1 MKVFFDTSSLFKL
14 YHKESGTQELMDF
27 FNNNSIEAI
36 YLAEIAKIEFSSTIW
51 KKCRKRDIDERIA
64 KKLIKKFNIDSIK
77 YNYVPDSNSLKTLAS
92 ELIEKYWKKGLRT
105 LDSLQLASGL
115 MVKDEIEYYFTSDN
129 ILKELSEAE
138 GLKTR

>member
-27 FNNNSIEAI
+27 FNNNPVEAV

-51 KKCRKRDIDERIA
+51 KKCRKKDIDETTA
-64 KKLIKKFNIDSIK
+64 KKLIEKFNIDSIK
-77 YNYVPDSNSLKTLAS
+77 YSYVPDSNNLKILAS
-92 ELIEKYWKKGLRT
+92 ELIEKHWKKGLRT

-138 GLKTR
+138 GLKPR

>member
-27 FNNNSIEAI
+27 FNNNPIE
-36 YLAEIAKIEFSSTIW
+36 T
-51 KKCRKRDIDERIA
+51 
-64 KKLIKKFNIDSIK
+64 
-77 YNYVPDSNSLKTLAS
+77 
-92 ELIEKYWKKGLRT
+92 
-105 LDSLQLASGL
+105 
-115 MVKDEIEYYFTSDN
+115 IEYYFTSDN

>member
-36 YLAEIAKIEFSSTIW
+36 YLAEIAKIEFSSTVW
-51 KKCRKRDIDERIA
+51 KKCRKRDIDETMA
-64 KKLIKKFNIDSIK
+64 KKLIEKFNIDSVK
-77 YNYVPDSNSLKTLAS
+77 YSYVPDANSLKTLAS

-115 MVKDEIEYYFTSDN
+115 MVKNEIEYYFTSDN

>member
-27 FNNNSIEAI
+27 FNNNSIETI

-51 KKCRKRDIDERIA
+51 KKCRKKDLDETIA
-64 KKLIKKFNIDSIK
+64 KKLIEKFHIDSIK
-77 YNYVPDSNSLKTLAS
+77 YSYVPDTSRLKTLAS
-92 ELIEKYWKKGLRT
+92 ELIAKYWKKGLRT

-115 MVKDEIEYYFTSDN
+115 IVKNEIEYYFTSDN

-138 GLKTR
+138 GLITR

>member
-14 YHKESGTQELMDF
+14 YHKESGTQELMGF
-27 FNNNSIEAI
+27 FKNNSIETI
-36 YLAEIAKIEFSSTIW
+36 YLAEIAKIEFSSTVW
-51 KKCRKRDIDERIA
+51 KKCRKRDIDEAIA
-64 KKLIKKFNIDSIK
+64 KKLIEKFNIDSVK
-77 YNYVPDSNSLKTLAS
+77 YSYVPDSHSLKKLAS

-115 MVKDEIEYYFTSDN
+115 MVKNEIGYYFTSDN

-138 GLKTR
+138 GLKTG